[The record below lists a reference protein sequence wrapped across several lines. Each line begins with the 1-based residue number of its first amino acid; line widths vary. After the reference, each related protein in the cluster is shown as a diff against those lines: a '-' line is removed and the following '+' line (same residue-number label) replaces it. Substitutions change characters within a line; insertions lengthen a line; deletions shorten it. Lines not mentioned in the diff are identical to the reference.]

1 MNPSLNE
8 VWELITNLPYEE
20 KKIIYKRMQNEVNSK
35 LNDLLDKINERAE
48 QETVEINIIT
58 KEVETVRE
66 KNHE

>member
-1 MNPSLNE
+1 MKPDLNE

-35 LNDLLDKINERAE
+35 LNDLVDKVNERVE
-48 QETVEINIIT
+48 QKSIEFDIIT
-58 KEVETVRE
+58 KEVESVRE